1 MILTSGDKL
10 TLQSPELW
18 VYLLG
23 LSILLGIALRRVLAR
38 QTPLNDELYSKT
50 VAIEHVQSGVAWVR
64 ADGTIKTINA
74 AFSHIL
80 TGQVSDFLGRH
91 WHELFAEQ
99 ENKHLDEMYSQM
111 LLLGKTTFESYG
123 KRVDGTYAGLEVR
136 LVAVHDH
143 KMRFVGHHCLVADH
157 TKELVLE
164 EQIRE
169 QTEAAPQARTLKSA

>member
-1 MILTSGDKL
+1 
-10 TLQSPELW
+10 
-18 VYLLG
+18 
-23 LSILLGIALRRVLAR
+23 
-38 QTPLNDELYSKT
+38 
-50 VAIEHVQSGVAWVR
+50 
-64 ADGTIKTINA
+64 
-74 AFSHIL
+74 
-80 TGQVSDFLGRH
+80 
-91 WHELFAEQ
+91 
-99 ENKHLDEMYSQM
+99 M

-169 QTEAAPQARTLKSA
+169 QTEAAPQTRTLKSA